1 VDGHD
6 TFKPLA
12 EILDL
17 VSTCEAARQVAG
29 VRAWIVKPFK
39 PDAMLEAFR
48 KLAVSKY
55 APIFFR
61 NIAGGYVP

>member
-1 VDGHD
+1 MDGHD

-29 VRAWIVKPFK
+29 VRAWIVKP
-39 PDAMLEAFR
+39 DAMLEAFR
-48 KLAVSKY
+48 QLAVSKY

>member
-12 EILDL
+12 EILDRL
-17 VSTCEAARQVAG
+17 STCEAARQLAG
-29 VRAWIVKPFK
+29 GRGWIVKPFK

-48 KLAVSKY
+48 KLAVS
-55 APIFFR
+55 
-61 NIAGGYVP
+61 